1 MDEDQVQTLCAE
13 MTRDGAALVEEM
25 AAWMIWLGLR
35 LSLCSV
41 DRTKL
46 IEDSFGRLEVSST
59 GRMSSQD
66 CLNMEFECVY
76 EKLNEVKQGAWPKLT
91 G

>member
-1 MDEDQVQTLCAE
+1 M
-13 MTRDGAALVEEM
+13 EEM
-25 AAWMIWLGLR
+25 AARVILLGLR
-35 LSLCSV
+35 LSLCVV
-41 DRTKL
+41 DRRKL
-46 IEDSFGRLEVSST
+46 IEDSFGRLEKSST

-76 EKLNEVKQGAWPKLT
+76 ERLNEVKQGAWAKMT